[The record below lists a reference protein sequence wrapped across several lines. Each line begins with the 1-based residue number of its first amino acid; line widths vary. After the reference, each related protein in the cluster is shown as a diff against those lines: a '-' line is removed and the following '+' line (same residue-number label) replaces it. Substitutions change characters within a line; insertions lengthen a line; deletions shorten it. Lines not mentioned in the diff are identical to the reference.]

1 MTQYNTLNVKL
12 PTLQPNK
19 LKLEIKNG
27 TEITLKISS
36 NVVVDSND
44 ENTFPHKLLLINTQ
58 VWKLFKAF
66 ANGSSANIKLS
77 KTHLDK
83 IGQSGGCLGRFLG
96 PLLKAG
102 LLVIGNILKILVASV
117 LIPLRL
123 TVAATSAADATTHKK
138 CLDLVRWL

>member
-1 MTQYNTLNVKL
+1 MTQHNTLDVKL

-66 ANGSSANIKLS
+66 ASGSSANIKLS
-77 KTHLDK
+77 KTYLDK
-83 IGQSGGCLGRFLG
+83 IGQSGG
-96 PLLKAG
+96 
-102 LLVIGNILKILVASV
+102 
-117 LIPLRL
+117 
-123 TVAATSAADATTHKK
+123 
-138 CLDLVRWL
+138 